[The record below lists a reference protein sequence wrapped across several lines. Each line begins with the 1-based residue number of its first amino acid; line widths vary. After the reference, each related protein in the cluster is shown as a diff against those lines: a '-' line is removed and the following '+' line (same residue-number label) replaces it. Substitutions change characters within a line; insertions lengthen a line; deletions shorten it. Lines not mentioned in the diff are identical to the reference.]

1 MSLSDK
7 ALLAQ
12 LSISQWT
19 ARKYDRKVSNE
30 IATQHNAAV
39 QAGRYHKS
47 LLPMADQLTN
57 VHKKAGLIRNTFY
70 ANTVP
75 WGIEGTMILPSKNY
89 LDFMAI
95 FRKEK
100 SEWESIVTEFFSS
113 YDQLVLDA
121 ARWRGTMYNSDDY
134 PPLSEIRD
142 KFRMELTIMPVP
154 ENDFRVDIPEKEKAQ
169 LEAHLGQRVVDAT
182 ALAMADVWQQL
193 YDKVEWLS
201 DKLTDPN
208 KILQVGAYEGMATL
222 CELLLKLNVA
232 DDPELDRLAKEVKR
246 KLASHHPESLRNDPD
261 LRRDTAVEAADIMKA
276 MKGFM
281 G

>member
-30 IATQHNAAV
+30 IANQHNAAI
-39 QAGRYHKS
+39 QAGRYHKA

-57 VHKKAGLIRNTFY
+57 VHKKAGHIRNTFY

-75 WGIEGTMILPSKNY
+75 WGIEGTMMLPSKNY

-113 YDQLVLDA
+113 YEQLCRDA
-121 ARWRGTMYNSDDY
+121 RRWRGSMYDPNDY

-142 KFRMELTIMPVP
+142 KFRMELAIMPVP
-154 ENDFRVDIPEKEKAQ
+154 ENDFRVEIPEAEKAQ
-169 LEAHLGQRVVDAT
+169 LEAELGQRVQDASD
-182 ALAMADVWQQL
+182 LAMKNVWQQL
-193 YDKVEWLS
+193 YDKVEWLHE
-201 DKLTDPN
+201 KLTDPN
-208 KILQVGAYEGMATL
+208 KLLQAGTYQGMSVL
-222 CELLLKLNVA
+222 CDLLPKLNVA
-232 DDPELDRLAKEVKR
+232 DDPALDGVAAQVK
-246 KLASHHPESLRNDPD
+246 ATIANHHHESLRNDPD
-261 LRRDTAVEAADIMKA
+261 LRRTVAAETKEIMDRI
-276 MKGFM
+276 KGYM
-281 G
+281 T